1 MYNIAVIGA
10 GQLGSRHLQ
19 GLANSSKQFNIYLV
33 DTSEKA
39 LAIAQQR
46 FEEVSNSDNSSVFYH
61 QNISALPE
69 KINVSIVAT
78 TANVRRMVVE
88 ELLAKC
94 SIKYLIFE
102 KVVFQ
107 KSEDFLPILKLLR
120 AKEVIAW
127 VNCARRSY
135 PFYNRLKKKLNSDI
149 ISIKVVGNNW
159 GLACNSIHMIDL
171 LAYLTGRSEF
181 KFDTIGLENCVI
193 DSKRNGFKELKG
205 MLKINNRH
213 GDTLEF
219 SDNEKCDENLNIS
232 ISSNGK
238 KYDIYESNG
247 LVIKH
252 VLNSKSEENEINIPF
267 QSELTGKIIDQILD
281 TGESALTPY
290 YECMKYHIPMLDA
303 FNGHISKVIGKT
315 VTISPIT

>member
-135 PFYNRLKKKLNSDI
+135 PFYNRLKKKLNSFQ
-149 ISIKVVGNNW
+149 
-159 GLACNSIHMIDL
+159 DL
-171 LAYLTGRSEF
+171 
-181 KFDTIGLENCVI
+181 K
-193 DSKRNGFKELKG
+193 
-205 MLKINNRH
+205 
-213 GDTLEF
+213 
-219 SDNEKCDENLNIS
+219 
-232 ISSNGK
+232 SS
-238 KYDIYESNG
+238 
-247 LVIKH
+247 
-252 VLNSKSEENEINIPF
+252 
-267 QSELTGKIIDQILD
+267 
-281 TGESALTPY
+281 
-290 YECMKYHIPMLDA
+290 
-303 FNGHISKVIGKT
+303 
-315 VTISPIT
+315 